1 MSFVRFANTDIVN
14 DTARITT
21 STWTNNTNELIAIH
35 TSSTQAVVGSPTSS
49 GAHYIEVYDKATSDS
64 TAEVQY
70 SVAYGH
76 RGGSGSKNFT
86 NAEGSYGLSPTRNV
100 YSQYRQL
107 VFGTETQN
115 FNFTDFTPDD
125 IFVINVNRSRYK
137 HNLKPGSLNLKLGSG
152 SLFEINLTDDSIT
165 ATGSSTITNAG
176 RQFNIVSGSNG
187 IRSGSNN
194 VAVVNS
200 GSYGFFYPDSGF
212 IVLNPEAVNHHFP
225 KSGVNGQTYL
235 QGLGTVKA
243 SNTQE
248 DNHVALLNAISGGG
262 SFILDSEERVSS
274 TYYFA
279 RARNFEFN
287 YTTNPSFTDDNGNV
301 LINSMIDNP
310 TSYITTVGMYNEEG
324 DLLAVAKLS
333 QPVTK
338 DFTKEALIRVKLDY

>member
-1 MSFVRFANTDIVN
+1 MSFVRFSQEDIVN

-21 STWTNNTNELIAIH
+21 STWTGNTNSLTAVH
-35 TSSTQAVVGSPTSS
+35 TSSTQAAFGSPTSS
-49 GAHYIEVYDKATSDS
+49 GAHFIEVFDKATSDS

-70 SVAYGH
+70 AVAYGH
-76 RGGSGSKNFT
+76 KAGSGSLDFT
-86 NAEGSYGLSPTRNV
+86 NAVGSIGNSPTRNI

-107 VFGTETQN
+107 VFGTETSN

-125 IFVINVNRSRYK
+125 IYVININRSRYK
-137 HNLKPGSLNLKLGSG
+137 HNLKPGSLNLTIGAAGATRLH
-152 SLFEINLTDDSIT
+152 LTDDSIT

-187 IRSGSNN
+187 VRGTSATVDIT
-194 VAVVNS
+194 NS

-212 IVLNPEAVNHHFP
+212 IILNPAALDHTVTSVAPTTTANTAANNHE
-225 KSGVNGQTYL
+225 KLV
-235 QGLGTVKA
+235 
-243 SNTQE
+243 
-248 DNHVALLNAISGGG
+248 DAIGAGCN
-262 SFILDSEERVSS
+262 FIVDSEEKVSS

-287 YTTNPSFTDDNGNV
+287 YTTNPSFIDDNGNV
-301 LINSMIDNP
+301 LINSMINNP
-310 TSYITTVGMYNEEG
+310 TVYISTVGMYNDSG

>member
-1 MSFVRFANTDIVN
+1 MSFVRFAQTDIVN

-21 STWTNNTNELIAIH
+21 STWTGNTNTLTAVH
-35 TSSTQAVVGSPTSS
+35 TSSTNAVLGSPTSS
-49 GAHYIEVYDKATSDS
+49 GTHYIEVFDKATSDS
-64 TAEVQY
+64 TAEAQY

-76 RGGSGSKNFT
+76 LAGSGSQHFT
-86 NAEGSYGLSPTRNV
+86 HAEGGFGLSPSRNI

-107 VFGTETQN
+107 VYGTETQN

-137 HNLKPGSLNLKLGSG
+137 HNLKPGSLNLTLS
-152 SLFEINLTDDSIT
+152 SASISIHLTDDSIT
-165 ATGSSTITNAG
+165 STGSSTITNAG

-187 IRSGSNN
+187 VRLGSSTVQ
-194 VAVVNS
+194 VADS

-212 IVLNPEAVNHHFP
+212 IILNPECLNHFI
-225 KSGVNGQTYL
+225 KGNGLDSLKYAA
-235 QGLGTVKA
+235 A

-248 DNHVALLNAISGGG
+248 DNHVKLLNVIHSGS
-262 SFILDSEERVSS
+262 SFTLDSEEKVSS

-287 YTTNPSFTDDNGNV
+287 YTTNPSFVDDNGNV

-310 TSYITTVGMYNEEG
+310 TSYITTVGMYNDDG

>member
-1 MSFVRFANTDIVN
+1 MSFIRFSNQDIVN
-14 DTARITT
+14 DTAKITT
-21 STWTNNTNELIAIH
+21 STWTNNTNELTSAH
-35 TSSTQAVVGSPTSS
+35 LTSSTQATFGSPTSS
-49 GAHYIEVYDKATSDS
+49 GAHYIEVYNADASVSTS
-64 TAEVQY
+64 EVQY

-76 RGGSGSKNFT
+76 RGGSGSLNFT
-86 NAEGSYGLSPTRNV
+86 HAVGSHGKSPSRNI

-115 FNFTDFTPDD
+115 FNFTDRTPDD
-125 IFVINVNRSRYK
+125 IYVININRSRYK
-137 HNLKPGSLNLKLGSG
+137 HNLKPGSLNLKVGNL
-152 SLFEINLTDDSIT
+152 LLTDDSIT
-165 ATGSSTITNAG
+165 STGSSTITNAG

-187 IRSGSNN
+187 VRLGSST
-194 VAVVNS
+194 VQVTDS

-212 IVLNPEAVNHHFP
+212 IILNPECLNHFI
-225 KSGVNGQTYL
+225 NGD
-235 QGLGTVKA
+235 GLDSLKYAAA

-248 DNHVALLNAISGGG
+248 DNHVKLLNVIHSG
-262 SFILDSEERVSS
+262 SNFILDSEEKVSS

-287 YTTNPSFTDDNGNV
+287 YTTNPSFIDDSGNV

-310 TSYITTVGMYNEEG
+310 TSYITTVGMYNDDG